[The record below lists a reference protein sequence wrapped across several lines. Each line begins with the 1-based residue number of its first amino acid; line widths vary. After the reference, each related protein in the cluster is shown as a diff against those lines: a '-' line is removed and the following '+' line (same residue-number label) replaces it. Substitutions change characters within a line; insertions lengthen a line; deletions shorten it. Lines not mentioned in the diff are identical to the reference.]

1 MLEIP
6 LNSAQLRN
14 PNLFMI
20 NHDKKIAAEL
30 SITEKQVSATIAL
43 LDEGATV
50 PFISRYRKEVTGTLD
65 EVQVT
70 TIRDRMQQLR
80 DLDKRREAVLKSL
93 TEMGKLTPELEK
105 AVNEAETMVLL
116 EDIYLPYRP
125 KRKTRATTAREK
137 GLQPLA
143 DLLLEQKRIDVELE
157 ATKFIDE
164 EKGVKSL
171 EEALGG
177 ARDIIAEFISENA
190 EVRAQMR
197 SLFIEKGTFQSKVV
211 EGKEEA
217 GIKYKDYFDW
227 SESVKTAPSHRVLAM
242 RRGEKEEILWLDLKP
257 EEEEAIDLLDK
268 AFVIGNN
275 PSADQVKQAIT
286 DGYKRLLKPSM
297 ETEVRLFTKKN
308 ADEEAIRVFA
318 ENARQLLLGAPLG
331 QKRTM
336 AIDPGFRT
344 GCKVV
349 CLDEQG
355 QLLEYTAIFPH
366 TGAGQ
371 AKEAEK
377 TTKHL
382 FEQYNIEAIA
392 IGNGTAG
399 RETEVFVRALNL
411 PNVAIVMVNESGASI
426 YSASD
431 VAREEFPDKDVT
443 VRGAVSIGR
452 RLMDPLAELVKI
464 DPKSIGV
471 GQYQHD
477 VDQNKLQ
484 SSLDD
489 TVMSCVNAVGVE
501 LNTASKQILAYVS
514 GLGPQLAQNIVEYRN
529 QNGAF
534 KRRDQLK
541 KVPRLGDKAF
551 EQAAGFLRIHHAE
564 NPLDTSAV
572 HPERYALVEQMAND
586 LKCSIKELMSDDKLR
601 KSIPLLKYTSDTVGL
616 PTLNDIMAELAKPGR
631 DPREQFEAFSFTD
644 GVNAITDLKVGMK
657 LPGIVTNIT
666 NFGAFVDIGV
676 HQDGLVHLSQITNR
690 FIKDANEVLKVH
702 QKVEVTVTDVDINRK
717 RIALSMKENDK
728 SAAPAERRTDDRR
741 PQNNGNNNRPA
752 NNNRKPEPQ
761 HETDIAIKLAALKD
775 KFR

>member
-1 MLEIP
+1 
-6 LNSAQLRN
+6 
-14 PNLFMI
+14 MI
-20 NHDKKIAAEL
+20 IHHKKIAAEL
-30 SITEKQVSATIAL
+30 SIAEKQVSATVAL

-50 PFISRYRKEVTGTLD
+50 PFISRYRKEMTGTLD
-65 EVQVT
+65 EVQVAA
-70 TIRDRMQQLR
+70 IRDRVQQLR
-80 DLDKRREAVLKSL
+80 DLDKRREAILKSL

-105 AVNEAETMVLL
+105 QINEAETMVLL

-143 DLLLEQKRIDVELE
+143 DLLLEQKRIDPSTE
-157 ATKFIDE
+157 AEKYIDE
-164 EKGVKSL
+164 EKGVKNID
-171 EEALGG
+171 EALGG

-190 EVRAQMR
+190 EVRSQMR
-197 SLFIEKGTFQSKVV
+197 SLFIEKGTFQSKVI
-211 EGKEEA
+211 EGKEQE

-227 SESVKTAPSHRVLAM
+227 TEPVKSAPSHRILAM
-242 RRGEKEEILWLDLKP
+242 RRGEKEEILWLDIKP
-257 EEEEAIDLLDK
+257 VEEEAIDLLAR
-268 AFVIGNN
+268 AFVVGNN
-275 PSADQVKQAIT
+275 AAADQVKQAIA
-286 DGYKRLLKPSM
+286 DGYKRLLKPGM
-297 ETEVRLFTKKN
+297 ETEVRLLTKKK

-318 ENARQLLLGAPLG
+318 ENARQLLLSAPLG

-355 QLLEYTAIFPH
+355 KLLEYTAIFPH
-366 TGAGQ
+366 TGLGQ

-382 FEQYNIEAIA
+382 FEKYNIEAIA

-399 RETEVFVRALNL
+399 RETEVFVRNLNL
-411 PNVAIVMVNESGASI
+411 PNATIVMVNESGASI

-484 SSLDD
+484 TSLDD

-514 GLGPQLAQNIVEYRN
+514 GLGPQLAQNIVDYRD

-534 KRRDQLK
+534 KKRDQLK

-564 NPLDTSAV
+564 NPLDTSGV
-572 HPERYALVEQMAND
+572 HPERYSLVEQMAKD
-586 LKCSIKELMSDDKLR
+586 LKCAVKDLMGNDTLR
-601 KSIPLLKYTSDTVGL
+601 KSIPLQKYVTESAGL

-644 GVNAITDLKVGMK
+644 GINAITDLKIGMK

-690 FIKDANEVLKVH
+690 FIKDANEILKVH
-702 QKVEVTVTDVDINRK
+702 QKVEVTVTDVDVNRK
-717 RIALSMKENDK
+717 RIALSMKDNE
-728 SAAPAERRTDDRR
+728 A
-741 PQNNGNNNRPA
+741 
-752 NNNRKPEPQ
+752 KPEPRERREPVLAQ
-761 HETDIAIKLAALKD
+761 KTFQKPAFNKRIEKEPETDMAIKLAALKG
-775 KFR
+775 KFI